1 MKSHEWASLD
11 GNKATVG
18 ITNYAQ
24 VCSGE
29 IAAIINVNHHGR
41 HSDSLAR
48 YVRLHHLYMLEPIQ
62 ILDFLCW
69 QPLCRLDVL

>member
-29 IAAIINVNHHGR
+29 MAVINHGR
-41 HSDSLAR
+41 HSDSLVR
-48 YVRLHHLYMLEPIQ
+48 FVRLHLLYMLGNI
-62 ILDFLCW
+62 DN
-69 QPLCRLDVL
+69 RTNVGT

>member
-29 IAAIINVNHHGR
+29 IAVINHHGR
-41 HSDSLAR
+41 RSDSLAR
-48 YVRLHHLYMLEPIQ
+48 YVRLHHLYMLGSI
-62 ILDFLCW
+62 DNGTNT
-69 QPLCRLDVL
+69 DT

>member
-29 IAAIINVNHHGR
+29 IAAIINVI
-41 HSDSLAR
+41 DSRVSHTLMIELPKITR
-48 YVRLHHLYMLEPIQ
+48 K
-62 ILDFLCW
+62 
-69 QPLCRLDVL
+69 